1 MYRETPE
8 SKNDRE
14 RAKDITS
21 DGEGFTGPRRSSAF
35 RRSAGAVFHAEPPPL
50 PSARHCCRDHSPLRL
65 QSVDRGQR
73 SLSRRFVRSEIDA
86 SAMYP
91 GSLLSV
97 LLFSA
102 SADYNYDHQPSFRAF
117 EGLGTRPRCL
127 ILSPNDDGS
136 ILDVFFAVRGA
147 LRTATGRMTPA
158 SQGKPWTPRA
168 CLSMLTSPFGQFFA
182 GMFDGSTEFV
192 ACHLAHPTGLAPCPR
207 LRYAPRV
214 ANGWAC
220 LHAEGDSRSL
230 DDVFVGFLVNIQQV
244 TRYITVRPIY
254 NRPQSLPIRSDLTRT
269 SKKSLQHRK
278 IEKKSFD
285 RCSRSVRPHWP
296 SSG

>member
-1 MYRETPE
+1 MTVRELKISPPT
-8 SKNDRE
+8 E
-14 RAKDITS
+14 RDS
-21 DGEGFTGPRRSSAF
+21 PDLVDPPLFEGPQSSSHPCRAAAAAVSSSLLPRPFTTAPPIRRQRSTIPLAALFQARSMHRPCILDLCCQFCCSAPQPTTIMIISRASELSRVWAHDHAVSSFHRMTMGRSSMCSLRF
-35 RRSAGAVFHAEPPPL
+35 AG
-50 PSARHCCRDHSPLRL
+50 HCAWSHDPC
-65 QSVDRGQR
+65 V
-73 SLSRRFVRSEIDA
+73 
-86 SAMYP
+86 
-91 GSLLSV
+91 
-97 LLFSA
+97 
-102 SADYNYDHQPSFRAF
+102 
-117 EGLGTRPRCL
+117 TRQT
-127 ILSPNDDGS
+127 S
-136 ILDVFFAVRGA
+136 
-147 LRTATGRMTPA
+147 
-158 SQGKPWTPRA
+158 TPRA
-168 CLSMLTSPFGQFFA
+168 CLPMLTSPFGQFFA